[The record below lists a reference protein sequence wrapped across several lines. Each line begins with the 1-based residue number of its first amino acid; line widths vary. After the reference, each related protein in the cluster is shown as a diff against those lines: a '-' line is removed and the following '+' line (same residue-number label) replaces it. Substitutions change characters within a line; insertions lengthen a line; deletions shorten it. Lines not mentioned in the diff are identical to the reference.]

1 MSYKTKT
8 NSIDSSGD
16 HARIGSSDNLA
27 QIDSS
32 GVFAQIGSSGNSSQ
46 VNSKGKYAQI
56 GSSGNL
62 ARINSKGKY
71 AQIGSSGD
79 YAEINSEG
87 KYAVI
92 CCAGNISIAKG
103 KIGSWI
109 TLSEWQFNEEEG
121 SDIPVCV
128 KAEKID
134 GVKIKED
141 TYYRLVN
148 GEFIEA

>member
-1 MSYKTKT
+1 MKGYKAF
-8 NSIDSSGD
+8 SIDSSGN
-16 HARIGSSDNLA
+16 SA

-32 GVFAQIGSSGNSSQ
+32 GDFARIGSSGNSAQ
-46 VNSKGKYAQI
+46 INSKGKYAQI
-56 GSSGNL
+56 GSSGHL
-62 ARINSKGKY
+62 AQINSKGKY

-79 YAEINSEG
+79 YADINSEG

-121 SDIPVCV
+121 TDIPVCV
-128 KAEKID
+128 KTEKID

-141 TYYRLVN
+141 TYYRLIN
-148 GEFIEA
+148 GEFTEVEE

>member
-1 MSYKTKT
+1 MKIVNT
-8 NSIDSSGD
+8 DMD
-16 HARIGSSDNLA
+16 FARIGSS
-27 QIDSS
+27 
-32 GVFAQIGSSGNSSQ
+32 GNHAEI
-46 VNSKGKYAQI
+46 NSKGKYAQI
-56 GSSGNL
+56 GCSGNL
-62 ARINSKGKY
+62 VQINSEGKY

-92 CCAGNISIAKG
+92 CCAGNNSIAKG

-109 TLSEWQFNEEEG
+109 TLSEWQFNEEDG
-121 SDIPVCV
+121 SDIPACV

-148 GEFIEA
+148 GEFAEVE